1 MTINDIIKRR
11 GIKEILHFTTNVGLT
26 GILASK
32 AVKPRESLPKDKYLE
47 HVYMYNCED
56 RSRDAAW
63 HGYVNL
69 SITKVNWRL
78 FSISMFKWHSNIDGW
93 WCILSFDPIILTHS
107 GVFFTTTNNIYTG
120 VKRKR
125 GAEGLE
131 QLFAEKV
138 VRWEGNVVTRTQS
151 TPSNQPTCE
160 QAEVLYPGELS
171 LDYIKAIYVRDD
183 HSVYAAESIID
194 TFNEIPKVNCN
205 VRPDLFED

>member
-1 MTINDIIKRR
+1 MTITYIIQMR

-32 AVKPRESLPKDKYLE
+32 AVKPRKSLPKDKYLE
-47 HVYMYNCED
+47 YIYLYNCED

-93 WCILSFDPIILTHS
+93 WCILSFDPIILTHQ

-120 VKRKR
+120 VKRKT

-138 VRWEGNVVTRTQS
+138 VRWEGAVVTRMQS
-151 TPSNQPTCE
+151 TPANQPTCE

-171 LDYIKAIYVRDD
+171 LDYIKAIYTKDD
-183 HSVYAAESIID
+183 HSAYSAESLLD
-194 TFNEIPKVNCN
+194 TFNEIPNVNCN
-205 VRPDLFED
+205 VRPDLFEG

>member
-1 MTINDIIKRR
+1 MTINDIIQRR

-47 HVYMYNCED
+47 YVYLYNCED

-63 HGYVNL
+63 HEYVNL

-93 WCILSFDPIILTHS
+93 WCILSFDPVILRHP

-120 VKRKR
+120 VKRKT
-125 GAEGLE
+125 GVEGLE

-171 LDYIKAIYVRDD
+171 LDYIKAIYAKDD
-183 HSVYAAESIID
+183 HSAYAAESLLD
-194 TFNEIPKVNCN
+194 TFNENPKVNCN
-205 VRPDLFED
+205 VKPDLFED